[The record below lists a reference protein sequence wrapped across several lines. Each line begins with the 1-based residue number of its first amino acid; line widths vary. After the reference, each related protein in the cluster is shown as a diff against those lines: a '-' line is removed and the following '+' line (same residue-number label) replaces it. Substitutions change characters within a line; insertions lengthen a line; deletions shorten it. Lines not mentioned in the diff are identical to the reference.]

1 MCTEWVLIFPCF
13 TELNLDE
20 RKISVSV
27 IARLKLPFSHYT
39 VGFCPLTTCALHHA
53 SASMPTS
60 SRRLRPPLPTR
71 PPYSVPTSPCLPPQP
86 PFPRLRRQP
95 NSHSR
100 LHIDQ
105 IGVRR
110 TVRYPALGTR
120 RDAGPLCM
128 PILVLLPARS
138 SLDCAVYVLRD
149 AGMAGGS
156 SERGRAVLVVRERGV
171 SSPLCICRWV
181 GIFYIFSTASFLAIF
196 VPMFIFFPLFI
207 APLRHDQKE

>member
-1 MCTEWVLIFPCF
+1 VHRVNPHLSMLHRAKSGSTEDLRFCHCQAEAPLFP
-13 TELNLDE
+13 LHG
-20 RKISVSV
+20 
-27 IARLKLPFSHYT
+27 RLLP
-39 VGFCPLTTCALHHA
+39 PHHMRPA
-53 SASMPTS
+53 
-60 SRRLRPPLPTR
+60 RRLRLHADLFAPVSAASPHT

-95 NSHSR
+95 NSHPR

-128 PILVLLPARS
+128 PLLVLLPARS

-156 SERGRAVLVVRERGV
+156 SERGCAVLVVRERV

-181 GIFYIFSTASFLAIF
+181 DIFLYFSTASSQAIF